1 MSIHITKLPTP
12 VDAEITQTD
21 EVAVEP
27 TSGVLV
33 PAPEVA
39 QDLPLQTYHEPAP
52 LPLWHRDVAL
62 LDKDWAD
69 EAASTLAQLSNS
81 DFSMAQANAIGAQ
94 GSGVSVAYSLLLS
107 QMQKLQEDTVKENE
121 TKPGN
126 WLSDSWDGFVNIFN
140 KKAPPLVERMEA
152 LLQNRKT
159 LVDNT
164 RQRLRGLQEAL
175 DQRAE
180 VDERAMVLLS
190 KLPDLEQRA
199 IEAQEAAA
207 HALAN
212 TNEEEAFEVFRRRQ
226 LEHRS
231 ADKVPNT
238 LRIVREQLQS
248 AVLMGAPLR
257 DTIDQF
263 IDIEQHNQ
271 NQFELSFSV
280 HASNL
285 AVLQGLQQSR
295 KNAAASELVIKALPL
310 PKFEAL
316 PAPAQ
321 APSSKSSGN
330 REKALKELREV
341 HEVVSRTSKNEELN
355 RDDRIFADAY
365 VSKKL
370 LDRLNQKNEGGLDCN
385 KTFKKSAVLDLDTSE
400 AIKYLIKS
408 DYKEAEAILRHIEKD
423 LKHDALLDRMSH
435 IMPSGDPVKDVLG
448 SLVTLNK
455 LSLGSAVENNLY
467 KAGQN
472 WHRQYLIERVKSL
485 NSVESLSEVTKII
498 QMAVGKD
505 DPLVQTLL
513 SSTFN
518 NEFRQRIGEQPRII
532 RPRL

>member
-12 VDAEITQTD
+12 VDTD
-21 EVAVEP
+21 VAQKDDAIIDESPFLVLTGEEETISEVA
-27 TSGVLV
+27 
-33 PAPEVA
+33 
-39 QDLPLQTYHEPAP
+39 PLAIYKEEEAP

-69 EAASTLAQLSNS
+69 EAASTLALLSNS

-107 QMQKLQEDTVKENE
+107 QMQQLQQDTVKENE
-121 TKPGN
+121 EKPGN

-140 KKAPPLVERMEA
+140 KKAPPLVERMEK

-159 LVDNT
+159 LVDST
-164 RQRLRGLQEAL
+164 RQRLRGLQDAL
-175 DQRAE
+175 DQRAQ

-190 KLPDLEQRA
+190 NLPDLEKRA
-199 IEAQEAAA
+199 IEAHEAATN
-207 HALAN
+207 ALAGTDEN
-212 TNEEEAFEVFRRRQ
+212 EAFEVFRRRQ

-231 ADKVPNT
+231 AEKVPQA
-238 LRIVREQLQS
+238 LRMVREQLQN
-248 AVLMGAPLR
+248 AVMMGAPLR

-316 PAPAQ
+316 PAPA
-321 APSSKSSGN
+321 PSNKSSEN
-330 REKALKELREV
+330 REFALKKFRAV
-341 HEVVSRTSKNEELN
+341 HEVVERAEKNHELKKE
-355 RDDRIFADAY
+355 DQVFADAY
-365 VSKKL
+365 VIKKL
-370 LDRLNQKNEGGLDCN
+370 LDRQTKTTPNVINFN
-385 KTFKKSAVLDLDTSE
+385 KKLTNSAVLDNAALE
-400 AIKYLIKS
+400 GVNYLIS
-408 DYKEAEAILRHIEKD
+408 RDYKDAKAIVAHIEKD
-423 LKHDALLDRMSH
+423 LKDDSLLDRMSN
-435 IMPSGDPVKDVLG
+435 IMPSGDPIKDALG

-455 LSLGSAVENNLY
+455 LSSGSVVENKLY
-467 KAGQN
+467 ATGQD
-472 WHRQYLIERVKSL
+472 WHRQYLLERVKLL
-485 NSVESLSEVTKII
+485 NSNEALSEIAKII

-505 DPLVQTLL
+505 DPLVQTLHSPLFIKEFNERAHL
-513 SSTFN
+513 SH
-518 NEFRQRIGEQPRII
+518 PR
-532 RPRL
+532 RPRM